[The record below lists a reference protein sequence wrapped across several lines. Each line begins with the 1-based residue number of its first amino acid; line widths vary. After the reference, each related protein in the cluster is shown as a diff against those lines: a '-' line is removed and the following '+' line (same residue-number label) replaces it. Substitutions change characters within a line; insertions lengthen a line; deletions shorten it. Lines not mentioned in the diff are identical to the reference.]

1 MANRPTPLTG
11 TAPSPLPASPRA
23 VNATRRVFVR
33 DLVVEAELGVFESE
47 KGRTQRVRLNLD
59 VVTDASQ
66 PHNDE
71 ISNVLC
77 YAELADGMRRILASR
92 HINLVETIADEIAA
106 FTLGYPQALAVTVR
120 VEKLEAVAGTEAV
133 GVEIT
138 RTRTN

>member
-71 ISNVLC
+71 ISNVL
-77 YAELADGMRRILASR
+77 
-92 HINLVETIADEIAA
+92 
-106 FTLGYPQALAVTVR
+106 
-120 VEKLEAVAGTEAV
+120 
-133 GVEIT
+133 
-138 RTRTN
+138 